1 MLPNDDHDQAH
12 TDARAVHRTE
22 LFSDAVLAIA
32 ITLLALGLGV
42 SEYHGTALGDSLISQ
57 WPSYVAFLAS
67 FVYIA
72 VMWINHHM
80 AFMRVRAVSPALLW
94 ANMGILLGSVVL
106 TFPTTAIALAFQSGN
121 AADER
126 AAIILYGGLAAL
138 MGVSWVVFFE
148 VLRRDPSLWIYEGD
162 GAMWRRVT
170 SWAIG
175 GAIGYLVAIAIG
187 LAVPILGLVMLFVL
201 VAYRATQSS
210 RISGRRGASARHLGQ
225 DESA

>member
-1 MLPNDDHDQAH
+1 VANDDQNAAH
-12 TDARAVHRTE
+12 LNARAVHRTE

-42 SEYHGTALGDSLISQ
+42 SEYHENALGDSLLSQ

-72 VMWINHHM
+72 VMWMNHHA
-80 AFMRVRAVSPALLW
+80 AFLRVRMVSPALIW

-106 TFPTTAIALAFQSGN
+106 TFPTTALALAFQSGN

-126 AAIILYGGLAAL
+126 AAIVLYGGLAAL

-148 VLRRDPSLWIYEGD
+148 VLRRDSSLWVHPGD
-162 GAMWRRVT
+162 GPMWRRVT
-170 SWAIG
+170 LWAIG
-175 GAIGYLVAIAIG
+175 GAAGYLVAIAIG
-187 LAVPILGLVMLFVL
+187 LAVPVLGLVMLFVL

-210 RISGRRGASARHLGQ
+210 RIARM
-225 DESA
+225 A